1 MKRFVHYTTMGSLH
15 INGGQSGAFNA
26 SWEEWQA
33 SLGLSPS
40 LGLAFRFLVACSL
53 LLLCV
58 REGDGDTSI
67 GR

>member
-1 MKRFVHYTTMGSLH
+1 MNYMSTRLVH
-15 INGGQSGAFNA
+15 INGGKGGAFNVP
-26 SWEEWQA
+26 WEMWQA